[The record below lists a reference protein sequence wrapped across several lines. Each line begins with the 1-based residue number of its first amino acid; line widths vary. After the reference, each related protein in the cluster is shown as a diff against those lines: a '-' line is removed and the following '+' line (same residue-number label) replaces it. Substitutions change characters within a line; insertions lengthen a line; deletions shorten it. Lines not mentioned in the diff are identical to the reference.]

1 MPPVDRF
8 VPCFSAEPPQELAP
22 YGRWADRLKAEFLAA
37 CTRIDDGEGEDLGTP
52 DPEIAWHPDRTWN
65 GRTYVP
71 ATVSTSEGYELFGYV
86 SYLPATQDGEE
97 PSAFF
102 STADYT
108 SETAAANPD
117 WSVDLCDEVIGGWR
131 GEEGNVAAMTLV
143 WGRPMVDGGVIVTA
157 ELAGLAVD
165 QCHLDN
171 GRFTLIAPD
180 AYRGD
185 ELDIKVFDQKGTQIA
200 AESLYEEED
209 DEDDEG

>member
-8 VPCFSAEPPQELAP
+8 VPCFSAEPPQDLLP

-37 CTRIDDGEGEDLGTP
+37 CMRIDDGEGDDLGEP
-52 DPEIAWHPDRTWN
+52 DAEIAWYPDRTWN

-71 ATVSTSEGYELFGYV
+71 GTVATSNGFELFGYV

-108 SETAAANPD
+108 SETAAANPE
-117 WSVDLCDEVIGGWR
+117 WTIDLCDEVIGGWR
-131 GEEGNVAAMTLV
+131 GEAGNVAAMTLV
-143 WGRPMVDGGVIVTA
+143 WGRPMVDGGAIVTA

-165 QCHLDN
+165 QCTLMD
-171 GRFTLIAPD
+171 GRFSLIAPD

-185 ELDIKVFDQKGTQIA
+185 ELDIRIFDQKGTQLA
-200 AESLYEEED
+200 AESLYAEDD
-209 DEDDEG
+209 DEDED

>member
-8 VPCFSAEPPQELAP
+8 VPCFSAEPPQDLLP

-37 CTRIDDGEGEDLGTP
+37 CMRIDDGEGDDLGEP
-52 DPEIAWHPDRTWN
+52 DPEIAWYPDRTWN

-71 ATVSTSEGYELFGYV
+71 GTVATSNGFELFGYV

-117 WSVDLCDEVIGGWR
+117 WTIDLCDEVIGGWR
-131 GEEGNVAAMTLV
+131 GEAGNVAAMTLV
-143 WGRPMVDGGVIVTA
+143 WGRPMVDGGMVVTA

-165 QCHLDN
+165 QCTLMD
-171 GRFTLIAPD
+171 GRFALIAPD

-185 ELDIKVFDQKGTQIA
+185 ELDIKIFDQKGTQIA
-200 AESLYEEED
+200 AESLYAEDD
-209 DEDDEG
+209 DEDEG